1 MNITFK
7 YGFLIILA
15 FTLTH
20 LLIHC
25 TVGVESAVGKSIML
39 LNYAFYLLAI
49 LLGVVEK
56 RKMQNGLIT
65 YREAFFTGF
74 RIMAFAV
81 IIISGYQ
88 YLYLKF
94 INHQQVLITY
104 NEQNSNNAFESI
116 LKEIQKTPLGISALN
131 FMGRLLVACL
141 ISMIIAAFIKR
152 EPVAISSEIKE

>member
-1 MNITFK
+1 M
-7 YGFLIILA
+7 
-15 FTLTH
+15 
-20 LLIHC
+20 
-25 TVGVESAVGKSIML
+25 
-39 LNYAFYLLAI
+39 
-49 LLGVVEK
+49 
-56 RKMQNGLIT
+56 
-65 YREAFFTGF
+65 
-74 RIMAFAV
+74 

-104 NEQNSNNAFESI
+104 NEQTSNNAFESI